1 MQSVIVLQL
10 VTLVF
15 EITWIQKLVGRI
27 GKVTNGV
34 YGFYV
39 NFISVLL
46 FDKKRLMEFYVALL
60 WLIRDS

>member
-1 MQSVIVLQL
+1 M
-10 VTLVF
+10 
-15 EITWIQKLVGRI
+15 VGRI